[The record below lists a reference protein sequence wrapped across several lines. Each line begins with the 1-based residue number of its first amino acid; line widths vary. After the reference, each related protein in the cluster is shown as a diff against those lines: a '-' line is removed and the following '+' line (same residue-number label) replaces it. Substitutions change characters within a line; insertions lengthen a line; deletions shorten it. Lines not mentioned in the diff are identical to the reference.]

1 MKYLLLLSLL
11 LLTSCTLNDTMKLT
25 STAFANNGMMP
36 IKYSYKD
43 ENISPPLS
51 WSGAPA
57 NTESFAII
65 LDDPDAPVGDWSHWI
80 IFNIPNNVE
89 SLPESVPRNSYNQGT
104 NDFKKIG
111 YDGPSPPSGT
121 HRYVFHLYALDTKLN
136 LSSSTTKQDLLR
148 AMQDH
153 ILIETTLIGKYSK

>member
-1 MKYLLLLSLL
+1 
-11 LLTSCTLNDTMKLT
+11 MKLT
-25 STAFANNGMMP
+25 STSFADNAQIP
-36 IKYSYKD
+36 LKYSYKN

-51 WSGAPA
+51 WSNIPD
-57 NTESFAII
+57 NTKTFAII

-80 IFNIPNNVE
+80 IFNIPNNVTH
-89 SLPESVPRNSYNQGT
+89 LPESIPRTSYTQGT

-136 LSSSTTKQDLLR
+136 LTSSATKQDLLE
-148 AMQDH
+148 AMKGH
-153 ILIETTLIGKYSK
+153 ILAETKLTGNYSKS